1 MLFLMK
7 KSYIFILGQNPTLS
21 LAETHAKFPQADLT
35 DASRLAALF
44 NFNSIEPL
52 TPESVNYFGG
62 TVKITEL
69 IEFIDIK
76 KDNKLFPK
84 LSDYINKI
92 TSLKKFG
99 LSLYGFSKFD
109 LKQLG
114 IKLKNKHKNRP
125 RFVFNRLSVMS
136 SESVHKNKLLSPDSC
151 EIIICQLKNQL
162 VLANTISCQNPR
174 LYAKRDDCRP
184 KRDYKLGM
192 IPPRLAQILL
202 NLATIKPGDA
212 VLDPFCGLGTILQE
226 GALMGFKM
234 LGLDNNQPTLIKTKQ
249 NLNYLKDLLIKNLL
263 PFPIPPSWPKIDLAD
278 AKALSGLKTKFNAV
292 VSEGYLGPNKPK
304 EVQLGPIFENLKKT
318 YWLALNNFKDI
329 LPIGA
334 RVVMTWP
341 AIFS

>member
-21 LAETHAKFPQADLT
+21 LAEIHAKFPQADLT

-76 KDNKLFPK
+76 KDNKL
-84 LSDYINKI
+84 
-92 TSLKKFG
+92 
-99 LSLYGFSKFD
+99 LSLD
-109 LKQLG
+109 C
-114 IKLKNKHKNRP
+114 
-125 RFVFNRLSVMS
+125 
-136 SESVHKNKLLSPDSC
+136 C

-162 VLANTISCQNPR
+162 VLAKTISCQNPR
-174 LYAKRDDCRP
+174 LYAKRDDCRQ
-184 KRDYKLGM
+184 KRNYKLGM

-341 AIFS
+341 AIFSKQSREPKLLPDFDKIINLGYTQVEFIPPNWRNLGFVNLTTRGTIIYHRPEQVVGREIISLEKI